1 MMPRHATT
9 MLASG
14 LLFAAACAGGTKV
27 PAADTSAAAVPAPAA
42 VIPAA
47 DSTKPAADTSAKTTA
62 PVAAPVTAKP
72 TDAKAAA
79 PGDYDRAIKPKFS
92 IDEKTGKVTP
102 IKRP

>member
-1 MMPRHATT
+1 MMLRHATT

-14 LLFAAACAGGTKV
+14 LLFAAACAGGTKA
-27 PAADTSAAAVPAPAA
+27 PAADTSVAAAPAPAA
-42 VIPAA
+42 AMPAA
-47 DSTKPAADTSAKTTA
+47 DSTKPAADTSVKTTA
-62 PVAAPVTAKP
+62 PSVAPAAAKP

-79 PGDYDRAIKPKFS
+79 PGDYDRAIKPKFT